1 MEPREQL
8 EIEIKKLIIEVLV
21 LEDLTSKDIDSTQP
35 LFGDGLGLD
44 SIDALEIAMVLEQQ
58 YGIDPDD
65 DDEANRE
72 RYASVRNLARYVTEE
87 RRS

>member
-1 MEPREQL
+1 MESLEQL
-8 EIEIKKLIIEVLV
+8 ETEIKKLLIEVLV
-21 LEDLTSKDIDSTQP
+21 LEDLTSEDIDSTQP

-58 YGIDPDD
+58 YGIEPDD